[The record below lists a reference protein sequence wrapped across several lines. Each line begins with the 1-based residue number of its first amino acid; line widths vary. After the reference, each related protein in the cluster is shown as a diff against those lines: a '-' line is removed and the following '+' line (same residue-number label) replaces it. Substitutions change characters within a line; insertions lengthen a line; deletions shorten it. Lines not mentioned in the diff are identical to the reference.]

1 MENLLVNVLESQGIW
16 TVLFVFLLLYLIRKN
31 DSMDE
36 MQERRDMEYQR
47 LLRELTEKLRLIES
61 IEEKLDRSLPGN
73 K

>member
-36 MQERRDMEYQR
+36 MQERRDKEYQR

>member
-36 MQERRDMEYQR
+36 MQERRDKEYQW